1 MSDHVSTRD
10 SSRRR
15 GRVRRASL
23 VLCGLFLCAWV
34 QAPAAPGKNSAEKG
48 EEKKESITIK
58 LRADVQ
64 TGFSPLTI
72 TFTGRI
78 KNMDLDDD
86 RFCHAG
92 TLLMRKMVTGS
103 FETVAGE
110 DPACL
115 HDPDKRDISPT
126 FSIRHVV
133 ENAGSYEF
141 FAMVVTKNGRRIT
154 SNGVPVRVVADASR

>member
-1 MSDHVSTRD
+1 MSDRLSSGA
-10 SSRRR
+10 SSRRHR
-15 GRVRRASL
+15 RMRRAGL
-23 VLCGLFLCAWV
+23 VLCGLLLCAWV
-34 QAPAAPGKNSAEKG
+34 QAPAAPGKKSAEKDD
-48 EEKKESITIK
+48 ERKESITIK

-92 TLLMRKMVTGS
+92 TLLLRKMVTGS

-133 ENAGSYEF
+133 ENAGAYEF

-154 SNGVPVRVVADASR
+154 SNGVPVRVVAGAAR